1 MINIVC
7 VLKESNLYSKEW
19 VYKLQRSVDK
29 HLQIPHRFV
38 CLSNVPLDCEYR
50 LLDEDVEGWWNK
62 IQLFKPNFFT
72 EETIYF
78 DLDVVISK
86 PLDELINNLRSQN
99 KNFMMAKE
107 PPDISNSSVMY
118 WRGDY
123 SMLYHLYN
131 SNANHYHKIYKKV
144 PLIGDQAFIS
154 QEVKHGFINDV
165 LPSKY
170 ITWCKNPSINV
181 SDETGLLIF
190 LSKKF
195 KPHMFVDHEY
205 IKENWK

>member
-99 KNFMMAKE
+99 KNFMKTKLTTWF
-107 PPDISNSSVMY
+107 SRHFKNRLV
-118 WRGDY
+118 
-123 SMLYHLYN
+123 
-131 SNANHYHKIYKKV
+131 
-144 PLIGDQAFIS
+144 
-154 QEVKHGFINDV
+154 DV
-165 LPSKY
+165 LF
-170 ITWCKNPSINV
+170 V
-181 SDETGLLIF
+181 SFLAAFVIIQLLRFNQVIII
-190 LSKKF
+190 
-195 KPHMFVDHEY
+195 P
-205 IKENWK
+205 